1 MRKQLT
7 ILIML
12 SLTSAYAT
20 ADDNNWKYSK
30 VYSKISANES
40 AIDDLDSRVQTNTNG
55 IQSLQTQIQNLPTG
69 GGTGTSTPD
78 PQTQV
83 NTTAIGNLDTQVQ
96 ANTNSVGG
104 LTTQVQS
111 NTTAIGNNSAQIQGN
126 TANINGVSA
135 EVQANTAT
143 NASQATQIQ
152 ANTTD
157 IGGLNANVQTLQ
169 GTVGGLSADVG
180 AVQSDATNLSA
191 QVQTNSN
198 GISSNSTRLDT
209 LEAASTGGGTPTPG
223 PTAIDFTPYV
233 TTMTTKEFTIING
246 GACTI
251 ARQQIS
257 RTDTAT
263 GADII
268 VDEVLTSGTRDC
280 TTYRYGYVMTADAFS
295 QTSYTNL
302 TLGQSYTFEQAG
314 EQLTST
320 METGKSFGFAT
331 LAASNRALAIIQKNT
346 LLGIESIIIP
356 NLGQYDNCLKMHS
369 QLTSTMMNDV
379 EQISWVCPGVG
390 EVQRIVMDKGI
401 SQTRTYILTSAF

>member
-1 MRKQLT
+1 MRKQL
-7 ILIML
+7 ILITAL
-12 SLTSAYAT
+12 SLVSAYAF
-20 ADDNNWKYSK
+20 ADDNDNNWKYTK
-30 VYSKISANES
+30 VYSKISENES

-69 GGTGTSTPD
+69 GGTGSSASD

-83 NTTAIGNLDTQVQ
+83 NTTAIGNLDTRVQ
-96 ANTNSVGG
+96 ANTNSIGS

-135 EVQANTAT
+135 EAQANTAT

-152 ANTTD
+152 ANTAD
-157 IGGLNANVQTLQ
+157 IGGLTTLQ
-169 GTVGGLSADVG
+169 GSVDGLSTQVG
-180 AVQSDATNLSA
+180 TIQSDAVNLSA

-198 GISSNSTRLDT
+198 DIANNSARLDT
-209 LEAASTGGGTPTPG
+209 LEAAGTGGGTPAPTPAG
-223 PTAIDFTPYV
+223 IDFTPYV
-233 TTMTTKEFTIING
+233 TTMTSKEFTIING

-257 RTDTAT
+257 RTDTAS
-263 GADII
+263 GADIV
-268 VDEVLTSGTRDC
+268 VDEVLTSGARDC

-346 LLGIESIIIP
+346 LLGIESIVIP
-356 NLGQYDNCLKMHS
+356 NMGQYDNCLKMHS
-369 QLTSTMMNDV
+369 QITTTMMNDV
-379 EQISWVCPGVG
+379 EQISWICPGVG